1 MIRIRLLVL
10 TILASLIAAGVATA
24 LGASGAATDTR
35 IDLVAYSTPRD
46 AFAKI
51 IPAFQGTKAGA
62 DTSFSQSYGASGEQA
77 RAVVAGLNA
86 DVVDLSLQPDMG
98 VLVNAGIVAPNWNAN
113 PYRGFVT
120 RSVVVFVLRDGNP
133 KRIRTW
139 DDLLK
144 KDVDVVTPNPFT
156 SGGARWNVMAA
167 YGAYLKATGSPKRAT
182 AKLTQLFHN
191 VSVQDK
197 SAREALNT
205 FLAGKGDV
213 LLTYENEAIL
223 ARQKDQPVQ
232 FVIPKAT
239 ILIENPLALTKGAS
253 PAAKAFRNFLLTPAA
268 QRIFAQTGYRPV
280 VQSVAREFKFP
291 ARPDLFTIRTL
302 GGWKKVQP
310 QFFDPRNGIMAKIER
325 EVGGSTG

>member
-1 MIRIRLLVL
+1 MTRIRLLLL
-10 TILASLIAAGVATA
+10 TILVSLVAAGVATS
-24 LGASGAATDTR
+24 LGTGAATDTR

-51 IPAFQGTKAGA
+51 IPAFQATKAGEGA
-62 DTSFSQSYGASGEQA
+62 SFSQSYGGSGEQA

-86 DVVDLSLQPDMG
+86 DVVDLSLQPDVG
-98 VLVNAGIVAPNWNAN
+98 VLVDAGIVPRNWNAN
-113 PYRGFVT
+113 AYRGFVT

-167 YGAYLKATGSPKRAT
+167 YGAYLKATRSPKRAT

-223 ARQKDQPVQ
+223 ARQKNQPVQ
-232 FVIPKAT
+232 YVIPKAT
-239 ILIENPLALTKGAS
+239 ILIENPLAATKGAS
-253 PAAKAFRNFLLTPAA
+253 PAARAFRDFLYTPPA

-280 VQSVAREFKFP
+280 VQSVARGE
-291 ARPDLFTIRTL
+291 
-302 GGWKKVQP
+302 VV
-310 QFFDPRNGIMAKIER
+310 R
-325 EVGGSTG
+325 EVAVLD

>member
-1 MIRIRLLVL
+1 MRRITIIALSALAALL
-10 TILASLIAAGVATA
+10 AAGVAGGTTA
-24 LGASGAATDTR
+24 DTR
-35 IDLVAYSTPRD
+35 INLVAYSTPRD
-46 AFAKI
+46 AFTKI
-51 IPAFQGTKAGA
+51 IPAFQDTKAGA
-62 DTSFSQSYGASGEQA
+62 DTSFSQSYGGSGEQA
-77 RAVVAGLNA
+77 RAIVSGLKA

-98 VLVNAGIVAPNWNAN
+98 DLVQAGIVDRNWNAN
-113 PYRGFVT
+113 RYKGFVT
-120 RSVVVFVLRDGNP
+120 QSVVVFVLRDGNP
-133 KRIRTW
+133 KKIKAW

-144 KDVDVVTPNPFT
+144 KDVEVITPNPFT

-167 YGAYLKATGSPKRAT
+167 YGAYLKATKSPKKAL
-182 AKLTQLFHN
+182 AKLTQLFRH

-223 ARQKDQPVQ
+223 ARQKSQPVQ

-239 ILIENPLALTKGAS
+239 ILIENPLAAAKDAS
-253 PAAKAFRNFLLTPAA
+253 PAAKAFRDFLYTPAA

-291 ARPDLFTIRTL
+291 PRPDLFTIRTL

-310 QFFDPRNGIMAKIER
+310 QFFDPRSGIMAKIER

>member
-1 MIRIRLLVL
+1 MTKIRLLL
-10 TILASLIAAGVATA
+10 LAALVSLVVAGLAN
-24 LGASGAATDTR
+24 GAATDTR
-35 IDLVAYSTPRD
+35 INLVAYSTPRD
-46 AFAKI
+46 AFARI

-62 DTSFSQSYGASGEQA
+62 DTSFSQSYGGSGEQA

-86 DVVDLSLQPDMG
+86 DVIDLSLQPDMTE
-98 VLVNAGIVAPNWNAN
+98 LVNEGIVARNWNAN
-113 PYRGFVT
+113 RHNGFVT

-133 KRIRTW
+133 KGIKTW

-144 KDVDVVTPNPFT
+144 KDVDVITPNPFT

-167 YGAYLKATGSPKRAT
+167 YGAYLKNTRSPKRAT

-239 ILIENPLALTKGAS
+239 ILIENPLAVTKDAP
-253 PAAKAFRNFLLTPAA
+253 PAAKAFRDFLYTPPA

-280 VQSVAREFKFP
+280 VASVAREFTFP

-302 GGWKKVQP
+302 GGWAKVQP
-310 QFFDPRNGIMAKIER
+310 QFFDARTGIMAQIER
-325 EVGGSTG
+325 KVGGSTG

>member
-1 MIRIRLLVL
+1 MILL
-10 TILASLIAAGVATA
+10 LAVVSLAAAGVATA
-24 LGASGAATDTR
+24 LGAPRAASDTR

-46 AFAKI
+46 AFTKI
-51 IPAFQGTKAGA
+51 IPAFQETKAGA

-77 RAVVAGLNA
+77 RAIVAGLGA

-98 VLVNAGIVAPNWNAN
+98 ELVRAGLVARSWNAN
-113 PYRGFVT
+113 RYRGFVT

-133 KRIRTW
+133 KRIKSW

-144 KDVDVVTPNPFT
+144 KGVEVVTPNPFT

-167 YGAYLKATGSPKRAT
+167 YGAYLKQTKSPKQAT
-182 AKLTQLFHN
+182 AKLTQLFRQ

-205 FLAGKGDV
+205 FLSGKGDV

-223 ARQKDQPVQ
+223 ARQKNQPVQ

-239 ILIENPLALTKGAS
+239 ILIENPLAVTKDAP
-253 PAAKAFRNFLLTPAA
+253 PAAKAFRDFLYTPPA

-280 VQSVAREFKFP
+280 VASVAREFTFP

-302 GGWKKVQP
+302 GGWAKVQP
-310 QFFDPRNGIMAKIER
+310 QFFDARTGIMAQIER
-325 EVGGSTG
+325 KVGGSTG

>member
-1 MIRIRLLVL
+1 MMRIRLLL
-10 TILASLIAAGVATA
+10 LAALISLVVAGLAN
-24 LGASGAATDTR
+24 GAATDTR
-35 IDLVAYSTPRD
+35 INLVAYSTPRD
-46 AFAKI
+46 AFSRI

-77 RAVVAGLNA
+77 RAVVAGLDA
-86 DVVDLSLQPDMG
+86 DVVDLSLQPDVG
-98 VLVNAGIVAPNWNAN
+98 VLVDAGIVPRNWNAN

-133 KRIRTW
+133 KRIKTW

-144 KDVDVVTPNPFT
+144 KGVDVVTPNPFT

-223 ARQKDQPVQ
+223 ARQKNQP
-232 FVIPKAT
+232 
-239 ILIENPLALTKGAS
+239 
-253 PAAKAFRNFLLTPAA
+253 
-268 QRIFAQTGYRPV
+268 
-280 VQSVAREFKFP
+280 
-291 ARPDLFTIRTL
+291 
-302 GGWKKVQP
+302 
-310 QFFDPRNGIMAKIER
+310 
-325 EVGGSTG
+325 

>member
-1 MIRIRLLVL
+1 MTRIRLLL
-10 TILASLIAAGVATA
+10 LAALVSLVVAGLAN
-24 LGASGAATDTR
+24 GAATDTR
-35 IDLVAYSTPRD
+35 INLVAYSTPRD
-46 AFAKI
+46 AFARI

-62 DTSFSQSYGASGEQA
+62 DTSFSQSYGGSGEQA

-86 DVVDLSLQPDMG
+86 DVIDLSLQPDMTE
-98 VLVNAGIVAPNWNAN
+98 LVNAGIVARNWNAN
-113 PYRGFVT
+113 RHNGFVT

-133 KRIRTW
+133 ERIKTW

-144 KDVDVVTPNPFT
+144 KDVDVITPNPFT

-167 YGAYLKATGSPKRAT
+167 YGAYLKNTRSPKRAT
-182 AKLTQLFHN
+182 AKLTRLFHN

-223 ARQKDQPVQ
+223 ARQKNQPVQ

-239 ILIENPLALTKGAS
+239 ILIENPLAAAKDAS
-253 PAAKAFRNFLLTPAA
+253 PAAKAFRDFLYTPAA

-291 ARPDLFTIRTL
+291 PRPDLFTIRTL

>member
-1 MIRIRLLVL
+1 MLV
-10 TILASLIAAGVATA
+10 AAGVAAGTTA
-24 LGASGAATDTR
+24 DTR

-51 IPAFQGTKAGA
+51 IPAFQDTKAGA
-62 DTSFSQSYGASGEQA
+62 DTSFTQSYGASGEQA
-77 RAVVAGLNA
+77 RAIIAGLRA

-98 VLVNAGIVAPNWNAN
+98 DLVSAGIVDRGWNAN
-113 PYRGFVT
+113 KYKGFVT
-120 RSVVVFVLRDGNP
+120 QSVVVFVLRDGNP
-133 KRIRTW
+133 KKIKTW

-144 KDVDVVTPNPFT
+144 KDVEVITPNPFT

-167 YGAYLKATGSPKRAT
+167 YGAYLKETHSPKKAL
-182 AKLTQLFHN
+182 AKLTQLFRH

-223 ARQKDQPVQ
+223 ARQKNQPVQ

-239 ILIENPLALTKGAS
+239 ILIENPVAVTKDA
-253 PAAKAFRNFLLTPAA
+253 PAAAKAFYDFLFTPTA
-268 QRIFAQTGYRPV
+268 QRLFAQTGYRPV
-280 VQSVAREFKFP
+280 DKSVAKEFKFP
-291 ARPDLFTIRTL
+291 ARPDQFTIRTL

-310 QFFDPRNGIMAKIER
+310 QFFDARNGLMAAIER
-325 EVGGSTG
+325 KVGGSTG

>member
-1 MIRIRLLVL
+1 MRRITIIALSALAALL
-10 TILASLIAAGVATA
+10 AAGVAGGTTA
-24 LGASGAATDTR
+24 DTR
-35 IDLVAYSTPRD
+35 INLVAYSTPRD

-51 IPAFQGTKAGA
+51 IPAFQDTKAGA
-62 DTSFSQSYGASGEQA
+62 DTSFSQSYGGSGEQA
-77 RAVVAGLNA
+77 RAIAAGLSA

-98 VLVNAGIVAPNWNAN
+98 ELVQAGIVDRTWNAN
-113 PYRGFVT
+113 SYSGFVT

-133 KRIRTW
+133 KRIKTW

-144 KDVDVVTPNPFT
+144 KDVEVVTPNPFT

-167 YGAYLKATGSPKRAT
+167 YGAYLKKTHSPTQAT
-182 AKLTQLFHN
+182 AKLTQLFRN

-223 ARQKDQPVQ
+223 ARQKNQPVQ

-239 ILIENPLALTKGAS
+239 ILIENPLAVTKGAS
-253 PAAKAFRNFLLTPAA
+253 PAAKAFHDFLYTPAA

-280 VQSVAREFKFP
+280 VQTVAREFKFP
-291 ARPDLFTIRTL
+291 PRPDLFTIRTL

-310 QFFDPRNGIMAKIER
+310 QFFDPRKGVMAAIER
-325 EVGGSTG
+325 KVGGVTG

>member
-1 MIRIRLLVL
+1 MTRITFILL
-10 TILASLIAAGVATA
+10 LAVVSLAAAGVATA
-24 LGASGAATDTR
+24 LGAPGAATDTR

-46 AFAKI
+46 AFTKI
-51 IPAFQGTKAGA
+51 IPAFQETKAGA

-77 RAVVAGLNA
+77 RAIVAGLGA
-86 DVVDLSLQPDMG
+86 DVVDLSLQPDMTE
-98 VLVNAGIVAPNWNAN
+98 LVNEGIVARSWNAN
-113 PYRGFVT
+113 RQNGFVT

-133 KRIRTW
+133 KRIKTW

-144 KDVDVVTPNPFT
+144 KDVDVITPNPFT

-167 YGAYLKATGSPKRAT
+167 YGAYLTKTKSPRQAT
-182 AKLTQLFHN
+182 AKLARLFHN

-205 FLAGKGDV
+205 FLSGKGDV

-223 ARQKDQPVQ
+223 ARQKNQPVQ

-239 ILIENPLALTKGAS
+239 ILIENPLAVTKGAS
-253 PAAKAFRNFLLTPAA
+253 PAAKAFHDFLYTPAA

-280 VQSVAREFKFP
+280 VPSVAREFKFP

-310 QFFDPRNGIMAKIER
+310 QFFDA
-325 EVGGSTG
+325 

>member
-1 MIRIRLLVL
+1 MLRIRVLLL
-10 TILASLIAAGVATA
+10 TILVSLAAAAIATA
-24 LGASGAATDTR
+24 AATDSR

-62 DTSFSQSYGASGEQA
+62 DTSFSQSYGGSGEQA

-86 DVVDLSLQPDMG
+86 DVVDLSLQPDMTE
-98 VLVNAGIVAPNWNAN
+98 LVSKGIVPRNWNAN
-113 PYRGFVT
+113 RYYGFVT

-133 KRIRTW
+133 KHVKTW

-144 KDVDVVTPNPFT
+144 KDVEVVTPNPFT

-167 YGAYLKATGSPKRAT
+167 YGAYLKQTGSAKRAR

-223 ARQKDQPVQ
+223 ARQKNQPVQ

-239 ILIENPLALTKGAS
+239 ILIENPLAATKDAS
-253 PAAKAFRNFLLTPAA
+253 PAAKAFRDFLYTPAA
-268 QRIFAQTGYRPV
+268 QRIFGQTGYRPV

>member
-1 MIRIRLLVL
+1 MKRIRLFLLAALV
-10 TILASLIAAGVATA
+10 SLVAAGM
-24 LGASGAATDTR
+24 ASGAATDTR

-86 DVVDLSLQPDMG
+86 DVVDLSLEPDMTD
-98 VLVNAGIVAPNWNAN
+98 LLNAGIVSRNWNAN
-113 PYRGFVT
+113 RYHGFVT

-133 KRIRTW
+133 KHIKTW

-144 KDVDVVTPNPFT
+144 KGIEVVTPNPFT

-167 YGAYLKATGSPKRAT
+167 YGAYLNRTKSPKRAK

-197 SAREALNT
+197 SARDALNT

-223 ARQKDQPVQ
+223 ARQKNQPVQ

-239 ILIENPLALTKGAS
+239 ILIENPLAAAKDAS
-253 PAAKAFRNFLLTPAA
+253 PAAKAFRDYLYTPTA

-310 QFFDPRNGIMAKIER
+310 QFFDPRNGIMAAVER

>member
-1 MIRIRLLVL
+1 MILL
-10 TILASLIAAGVATA
+10 LAVVSLAAAGVATA
-24 LGASGAATDTR
+24 LGAPRAASDTR

-46 AFAKI
+46 AFTKI
-51 IPAFQGTKAGA
+51 IPAFQETKAGA

-77 RAVVAGLNA
+77 RAIVAGLGA

-98 VLVNAGIVAPNWNAN
+98 ELVRAGLVARSWNAN
-113 PYRGFVT
+113 RYRGFVT

-133 KRIRTW
+133 KRIKSW

-144 KDVDVVTPNPFT
+144 KGVEVVTPNPFT

-167 YGAYLKATGSPKRAT
+167 YGAYLKQTKSPKQAT
-182 AKLTQLFHN
+182 AKLTQLFRQ

-205 FLAGKGDV
+205 FLSGKGDV

-223 ARQKDQPVQ
+223 ARQKNQPVQ

-239 ILIENPLALTKGAS
+239 ILIENPLAVTKDAP
-253 PAAKAFRNFLLTPAA
+253 PAAKAFRDFLYTPPA

-280 VQSVAREFKFP
+280 VASVAREFKFP

-302 GGWKKVQP
+302 GGWAKVQP
-310 QFFDPRNGIMAKIER
+310 QFFDARKGIMAQIER
-325 EVGGSTG
+325 KVGGSTG

>member
-1 MIRIRLLVL
+1 MTKIRLLL
-10 TILASLIAAGVATA
+10 LAALVSLVAAGVAI
-24 LGASGAATDTR
+24 GAATDTR

-62 DTSFSQSYGASGEQA
+62 DTSFSQSYGGSGEQA

-86 DVVDLSLQPDMG
+86 DVVDLSLQPDMTE
-98 VLVNAGIVAPNWNAN
+98 LVSKGIVPRNWNVN
-113 PYRGFVT
+113 RYHGFVT

-133 KRIRTW
+133 KHVKTW

-144 KDVDVVTPNPFT
+144 KDVEVVTPNPFT

-167 YGAYLKATGSPKRAT
+167 YGAYLKQTGSAKRAR

-223 ARQKDQPVQ
+223 ARQKQPVQ
-232 FVIPKAT
+232 FVIP
-239 ILIENPLALTKGAS
+239 
-253 PAAKAFRNFLLTPAA
+253 
-268 QRIFAQTGYRPV
+268 
-280 VQSVAREFKFP
+280 
-291 ARPDLFTIRTL
+291 
-302 GGWKKVQP
+302 
-310 QFFDPRNGIMAKIER
+310 
-325 EVGGSTG
+325 